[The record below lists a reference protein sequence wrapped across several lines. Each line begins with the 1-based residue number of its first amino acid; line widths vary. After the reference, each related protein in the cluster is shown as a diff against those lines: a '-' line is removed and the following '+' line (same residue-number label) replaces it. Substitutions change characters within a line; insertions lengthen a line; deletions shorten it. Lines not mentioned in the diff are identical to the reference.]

1 MKSLTARVKSYLPR
15 PHKAISSCSEIPCMT
30 TLAGLPPELLLSI
43 SDFLPLVDLIC
54 FSLCNHR
61 LLQLSQRQINRLP
74 PRTKDDQLSILN
86 RLERDFP
93 KYFACEVCSRL
104 HRYDGSESFGLSGLA
119 HKRTCRLPCVR
130 REKRF
135 DPHWFDYSL
144 ILRTHF
150 GVQYTAN
157 HLSFLQLKLAM
168 RRFYYG
174 PRSYQYRFSILY
186 TAQIC
191 PRHLGLCIRMHDIVL
206 LRTRDELI
214 FRPGR
219 RSDSNPLYTLEVCAH
234 FGLLTIT
241 TPVVESLHDGEK
253 ASFAHTCYR
262 CNTDS
267 QIEIGEFESKITLV
281 MTRWVNLGPCLTKED
296 LLWKTHVWFPGYP
309 RARLDEDDS
318 EDLLTRIPRLCFE
331 EKAPQSF
338 EDLQSGNLSYLR
350 DQQYKNVMPF
360 IAAGIDVWYM
370 SYKDPSK
377 KKGRGIEFDP
387 YYAVRPYLEKIG
399 LSRK

>member
-1 MKSLTARVKSYLPR
+1 
-15 PHKAISSCSEIPCMT
+15 
-30 TLAGLPPELLLSI
+30 
-43 SDFLPLVDLIC
+43 
-54 FSLCNHR
+54 
-61 LLQLSQRQINRLP
+61 
-74 PRTKDDQLSILN
+74 
-86 RLERDFP
+86 
-93 KYFACEVCSRL
+93 
-104 HRYDGSESFGLSGLA
+104 
-119 HKRTCRLPCVR
+119 
-130 REKRF
+130 
-135 DPHWFDYSL
+135 
-144 ILRTHF
+144 
-150 GVQYTAN
+150 
-157 HLSFLQLKLAM
+157 M

-174 PRSYQYRFSILY
+174 SRSGISIDSLSYTQSVHPDMVSLFS
-186 TAQIC
+186 TEAQIC
-191 PRHLGLCIRMHDIVL
+191 PKHLGLCIRMQDIVL

-234 FGLLTIT
+234 FGLLTLT

-253 ASFAHTCYR
+253 ASFTHTCYR
-262 CNTDS
+262 CDTHS

-338 EDLQSGNLSYLR
+338 EDLQSRNLSYLR
-350 DQQYKNVMPF
+350 DQQHKNVMPF
-360 IAAGIDVWYM
+360 IAAGINVWYM

-377 KKGRGIEFDP
+377 KKGRGIEFLRSLLRRSPISRENRTIAKRTKQTPSFCYSSPPKAGPLSEIFEDMGP
-387 YYAVRPYLEKIG
+387 IDLYL
-399 LSRK
+399 